1 MISGDAPEERSTG
14 EGSVRVS
21 AGTLHPTDEKRAC
34 VSDAA
39 TTSSAE
45 TVEPAPGHP
54 VRRILI
60 IVGTVICGAAFA
72 SVVGWDIR
80 GWFSDLW
87 NTVTSI
93 SVEYI
98 IAAVIAMI
106 VQTTATAF
114 AWFSILRYAY
124 PGEVRWMQVY
134 AAYAACV
141 AMNNILPANLGTIV
155 MFVMLTTVIASAT
168 FAGMLGGFMVQK
180 IFFVLAGAFVYLYLF
195 LSVPGSFDIDFS
207 WIKEHP
213 WAVAILLVVGRRGD
227 RPDGPSLL
235 AEGRHVVGGG
245 EGGRPDPGATPAPT
259 SAGCSCPSSSRWVA
273 GLCVV
278 AIFLAAYAIPVTF
291 HSVMSVVGSNSI
303 SNTVVADAGWRRR
316 QPGVQRRRPERRHRL
331 ADGDRLLGRAA
342 TGLDGMVDPV
352 RARPDDLDVRL
363 GRRQDAR
370 ATVVRGGEE
379 EGGRAE
385 GRSRAMSD
393 QAEPREPEAGPARLP
408 EPVPETR
415 AREAPVADRSR
426 DCRAPGRGVLLRR
439 LPAGADDRAEAELAA
454 DRERDH
460 RCGRAAGDASASRH
474 GRDPK
479 PADVGMP
486 YAWSTAATIEPWPE
500 GKNFFPRIFADIE
513 QAHSSV
519 HILMF
524 GWREGRDR
532 HEARRPP
539 RRRR

>member
-60 IVGTVICGAAFA
+60 IVGTVICAAAFA

-114 AWFSILRYAY
+114 AWFSILRYGY

-155 MFVMLTTVIASAT
+155 MFVMLTTVIASAK

-195 LSVPGSFDIDFS
+195 LSVPGAFDIDFS

-213 WAVAILLVVGRRGD
+213 WAVAILLVSGTGVIV
-227 RPDGPSLL
+227 LMV
-235 AEGRHVVGGG
+235 RHFWPKVVTWWKEAQ
-245 EGGRPDPGATPAPT
+245 EGGQILGH
-259 SAGCSCPSSSRWVA
+259 AGPYFGRVFLPEFIAWVA

-303 SNTVVADAGWRRR
+303 SNTVALTPGGAGVNQAFNAAALSDVTSSLTATAFSVSQQLVSTAWSILFALVLMIWTF
-316 QPGVQRRRPERRHRL
+316 GWGGGKTLVQRSYEEAKKKAEEQK
-331 ADGDRLLGRAA
+331 ADH
-342 TGLDGMVDPV
+342 
-352 RARPDDLDVRL
+352 AR
-363 GRRQDAR
+363 
-370 ATVVRGGEE
+370 
-379 EGGRAE
+379 
-385 GRSRAMSD
+385 
-393 QAEPREPEAGPARLP
+393 
-408 EPVPETR
+408 
-415 AREAPVADRSR
+415 
-426 DCRAPGRGVLLRR
+426 
-439 LPAGADDRAEAELAA
+439 
-454 DRERDH
+454 
-460 RCGRAAGDASASRH
+460 
-474 GRDPK
+474 
-479 PADVGMP
+479 
-486 YAWSTAATIEPWPE
+486 
-500 GKNFFPRIFADIE
+500 
-513 QAHSSV
+513 
-519 HILMF
+519 
-524 GWREGRDR
+524 
-532 HEARRPP
+532 
-539 RRRR
+539 